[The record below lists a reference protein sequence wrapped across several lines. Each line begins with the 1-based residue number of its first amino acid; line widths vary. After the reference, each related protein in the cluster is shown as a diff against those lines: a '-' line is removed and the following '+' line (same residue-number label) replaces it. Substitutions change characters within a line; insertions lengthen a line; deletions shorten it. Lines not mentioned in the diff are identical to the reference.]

1 MSTSLRRARPALA
14 FAVAALVAGT
24 VQAQPGTSPAPAS
37 VDTAASAGLSAAPLS
52 PQERGDL
59 TRQLVRKWGHHVQR
73 VYGVRVGTWAQRMV
87 PSFVAADASHFRKAM
102 SRDTFEGAMAELAG
116 TGGRLSDAAVIERM
130 ASAALQQGGKLSAAD
145 AKAIGSLSSDL
156 VYTPLQPCR
165 IADTRVAGGAI
176 AANGSRSF
184 KAVNAA
190 NFTSQ
195 GGSATNCGTLGLAAS
210 AVALNVVA
218 VTPSSAGYATI
229 YPFGSSQPVAS
240 SINYTAGAVVNTAII
255 SAIPNP
261 LQSSDFTIFTF
272 AQSHYVVD
280 IVGYFAPPVATALE
294 CTGTF
299 ASQNVTAAQRSFDI
313 QLPACPSGYTLMGAG
328 CRTMGFEQAEWA
340 INGLNR
346 ASAGSTLTAF
356 CSGVNTTA
364 GTITVAGTTNCC
376 RIPGR

>member
-1 MSTSLRRARPALA
+1 MSNITRRARTALA
-14 FAVAALVAGT
+14 SAVSALLASAALAGAAHADTGRGPSVSQAGAT
-24 VQAQPGTSPAPAS
+24 V
-37 VDTAASAGLSAAPLS
+37 SAESLS
-52 PQERGDL
+52 PRERGAL

-73 VYGVRVGTWAQRMV
+73 IYGVHVGTWAQRMV
-87 PSFVAADASHFRKAM
+87 PNFVAADAANFRKALA
-102 SRDTFEGAMAELAG
+102 RDTFEGAMAELAG
-116 TGGRLSDAAVIERM
+116 TGSSLSDAAVIQRM
-130 ASAALQQGGKLSAAD
+130 ASAAMQRGGRLSTAD

-165 IADTRVAGGAI
+165 IVDTRTSGGAI
-176 AANGSRSF
+176 PANGTRDF

-195 GGSATNCGTLGLAAS
+195 GGSATNCGTLGVAAS

-218 VTPSSAGYATI
+218 VTPSSGGYATV

-240 SINYTAGAVVNTAII
+240 SVNYTTGAVVNNAIV

-272 AQSHYVVD
+272 AQAHYVVD

-294 CTGTF
+294 CTSTF
-299 ASQNVTAAQRSFDI
+299 TEQSAAAGQPFDFVI
-313 QLPACPSGYTLMGAG
+313 PACPSGYTLVGAG
-328 CRTMGFEQAEWA
+328 CRTPVFNGADWG
-340 INGLNR
+340 INGLYKATAGGVLGAQCAGVNKT
-346 ASAGSTLTAF
+346 AGSIQIQGTA
-356 CSGVNTTA
+356 
-364 GTITVAGTTNCC
+364 NCC